1 MLELVRERMM
11 KIAVMARY
19 AVMQTTS
26 RQSTDRRCCCSV
38 DWIGWTKND
47 GDFVERAAGIIDR
60 TLLNAR
66 CAARLGLIRS
76 YL

>member
-1 MLELVRERMM
+1 MTCRTTQM
-11 KIAVMARY
+11 
-19 AVMQTTS
+19 TS
-26 RQSTDRRCCCSV
+26 RRDTDAAAPAG
-38 DWIGWTKND
+38 WIGWSWTKSD